1 MSCIFTIDV
10 EDWFHILDIPGGPP
24 IGSWLSLESR
34 VERNF
39 LLLLDLADQHGVK
52 TTCFFLGWIGEHFPH
67 LVREAHRRGHEIA
80 SHGYAHRLVYEL
92 TPQEFRED
100 AEKARRILE
109 DVAGCRVTGFRAP
122 GFSVTKATPWFFE
135 QLANSGYLYDSSIFP
150 ARRGHGGLEEAG
162 RDPFIVYT
170 SSGAAIIEFPMTVAG
185 VAKPMCF
192 FGGGYLRL
200 FPWPVI
206 RTMTQKCLNDKRTV
220 IFYVH
225 PREIDVDHPR
235 LPMNRMRT
243 FKSYVNLNTTQYKIE
258 QILKTFHCDRF
269 HDEYTH
275 VLATLDPGPRKFVGA
290 VDGMEAFL

>member
-10 EDWFHILDIPGGPP
+10 EDWFHILDIPGGPS
-24 IGSWLSLESR
+24 IETWHSLESR

-39 LLLLDLADQHGVK
+39 LRLLDLADEHGAR
-52 TTCFFLGWIGEHFPH
+52 TTCFILGWVAERFPH
-67 LVREAHRRGHEIA
+67 LVREAYRRGHEIA

-92 TPQEFRED
+92 KPQEFRED
-100 AEKARRILE
+100 AERARKILE
-109 DVAGCRVTGFRAP
+109 DVAGCRVIGFRAP

-135 QLANSGYLYDSSIFP
+135 EVANSGYLYDSSVFP
-150 ARRGHGGLEEAG
+150 ARRGHGGFEDAA

-170 SSGAAIIEFPMTVAG
+170 SSGAAMIEFPMTV
-185 VAKPMCF
+185 VDVTKPMCF

-206 RTMTQKCLNDKRTV
+206 RTMTQKCMNDRRAV

-235 LPMNRMRT
+235 LPMGRIRA
-243 FKSYVNLNTTQYKIE
+243 FRSYVNLDTTYQKIDH
-258 QILKTFHCDRF
+258 IFKTFRCNSFQEACPQLFAR
-269 HDEYTH
+269 
-275 VLATLDPGPRKFVGA
+275 LDPRPGTFVGDR
-290 VDGMEAFL
+290 DGMEAFL